1 MDATLVLENV
11 IPLCSQWEQYSICFC
26 FYCFWHHTDR

>member
-1 MDATLVLENV
+1 MDTTLVIENV

-26 FYCFWHHTDR
+26 FYWL